1 MSLTPTAA
9 ALHVGTLVHHLLTPL
24 ADRTL
29 PKRHHGYGSTEL
41 ALLAPGP
48 AGLAL
53 TGPGSSPLALSREPH
68 RARMRC
74 E

>member
-1 MSLTPTAA
+1 MPLTPTAA

-53 TGPGSSPLALSREPH
+53 TGPGVVSSGPQQ
-68 RARMRC
+68 RAPPSPNEM
-74 E
+74 